1 MRAAAVFTQKFVAAN
16 LGLLSMARDLGLLP
30 IERHN
35 RNWKRWCEAFVIQL
49 GSPVDL
55 CQHTFSLFML
65 YDDSFIHFIRLH
77 SGSFWYIT
85 NNTHWKSWYHPFYV
99 QMLYNSHL
107 FFWLWW
113 EFSFLSLCCSTLV
126 SGYFCVTDDI
136 SGHWPRILG
145 DEKTWELFGSVSHL
159 HLGLRKKRFFWGV
172 LNGADFF
179 VEVFFVKILGWWK
192 KNRWKEDKN
201 I

>member
-85 NNTHWKSWYHPFYV
+85 NNTHWKSWYHPFYF

-107 FFWLWW
+107 FF
-113 EFSFLSLCCSTLV
+113 LV
-126 SGYFCVTDDI
+126 VVGIFV
-136 SGHWPRILG
+136 LVVV
-145 DEKTWELFGSVSHL
+145 LF
-159 HLGLRKKRFFWGV
+159 HLGFRLFLCHRWHLRALASDPWRREDLGAFWFRFPSAPWAPKKTFFLRRFERSGFFCWGIFRENSWMV
-172 LNGADFF
+172 
-179 VEVFFVKILGWWK
+179 K
-192 KNRWKEDKN
+192 KNQMKRR
-201 I
+201 